1 MKWSARE
8 YLLHIRDEAEFIRR
22 VSAGLGRESLL
33 RDEVWDV
40 VTDKVPVLMREVE
53 QILTDE
59 DL

>member
-22 VSAGLGRESLL
+22 VSAGLSRESLL